1 MYISGSSGDDINE
14 YTLSTAFDITST
26 VTHKGSY
33 DVSSSD
39 GGSGATGFSFNNDG
53 TKLFTTGS
61 TNDRANEH
69 SLTTPFS
76 LVDVSGEHS
85 GDVINT
91 SSTDNYD
98 TDPDSDTLTVTAIRT
113 GSVEGSGTAGSVGSA
128 LTGTY
133 GDLTIAANGSYTYE
147 VADNSTMDALDAGDI
162 VTDTF
167 NYTVSDGQGETDIA
181 TITITITGINDA
193 PTAVADTDTVTANAT
208 VTDTTNSA
216 GTLVSDDSDPDA
228 SASLYITPVS
238 YTHLRAHET

>member
-1 MYISGSSGDDINE
+1 M
-14 YTLSTAFDITST
+14 
-26 VTHKGSY
+26 
-33 DVSSSD
+33 
-39 GGSGATGFSFNNDG
+39 
-53 TKLFTTGS
+53 
-61 TNDRANEH
+61 
-69 SLTTPFS
+69 
-76 LVDVSGEHS
+76 DVSGEHS

-113 GSVEGSGTAGSVGSA
+113 GDTEGAGTAGSVGSA
-128 LTGTY
+128 LTGSY

-193 PTAVADTDTVTANAT
+193 PTAVNDTDTVTANNT
-208 VTDTTNSA
+208 VTDETNSA
-216 GTLVSDDSDPDA
+216 DTLVSDDSDPDA
-228 SASLYITPVS
+228 SSSLYITKI
-238 YTHLRAHET
+238 THSNGNSSEVTYNSTKSSNAATITGSKGTLTFVQMVVILMRQI

>member
-1 MYISGSSGDDINE
+1 MYISGGSGRDINE
-14 YTLSTAFDITST
+14 YTLSTAFDISST

-33 DVSSSD
+33 SVYSSD
-39 GGSGATGFSFNNDG
+39 SYNGAWGFSFNNDG
-53 TKLFTTGS
+53 TKLFTTGAA
-61 TNDRANEH
+61 TTRVNEH

-113 GSVEGSGTAGSVGSA
+113 GSDEGNGTAGSVGSA

-133 GDLTIAANGSYTYE
+133 GDLTIAANGSYTY
-147 VADNSTMDALDAGDI
+147 VANNNTTDALDAGDI

-193 PTAVADTDTVTANAT
+193 PTAVDDTDTITASGT
-208 VTDTTNSA
+208 VDDEDGA
-216 GTLVSDDSDPDA
+216 GTLISDDSDPDT
-228 SASLYITPVS
+228 SASLYITKITGNGNSCFRYP
-238 YTHLRAHET
+238 